1 MNFRFRRKIQ
11 TLLAV
16 PLLLAL
22 LIWPVIGEAAPTPQT
37 TGTFPALVSGN
48 AYAGYLVSSNVGI
61 VASVGALF
69 VSQLSSCTTSNL
81 TSNSSALSMQ
91 INSGLTPVL
100 NSGTLADQTQST
112 FTSTNATVQ
121 SSSTINGLTMFNGL
135 VTADT
140 IQSTASS
147 TADASTAS
155 SSGGATFVNLVVG
168 GNSITASPAP
178 NTYLT
183 LSGVGSITLN
193 RQVTSTTYP
202 SSSMSVWA
210 MVVHVTV
217 ANNIFG
223 LPVGSTLYVGEASS
237 NVQALSSPHTVG
249 ALSYALEA
257 NGLAGPG
264 AAQSGPWAQAVV
276 GCGGGNVTVTLA
288 SVSVP
293 NVGSVGSMVD
303 TASGQITSS
312 PSRGAAQASSTDQQ
326 VSLLG
331 GLITATTVASSASA
345 AIKGSNTG
353 TTSGST
359 TLTTATVLGLPVSV
373 NPAPNTTINLPGIG
387 RVVLNEQSS
396 SITASQASMH
406 VNAIHVYVTLA
417 NLLGLPVGAQ
427 IIVGHSEATA
437 TRF

>member
-1 MNFRFRRKIQ
+1 
-11 TLLAV
+11 
-16 PLLLAL
+16 
-22 LIWPVIGEAAPTPQT
+22 
-37 TGTFPALVSGN
+37 
-48 AYAGYLVSSNVGI
+48 
-61 VASVGALF
+61 
-69 VSQLSSCTTSNL
+69 
-81 TSNSSALSMQ
+81 
-91 INSGLTPVL
+91 
-100 NSGTLADQTQST
+100 
-112 FTSTNATVQ
+112 
-121 SSSTINGLTMFNGL
+121 
-135 VTADT
+135 
-140 IQSTASS
+140 
-147 TADASTAS
+147 
-155 SSGGATFVNLVVG
+155 
-168 GNSITASPAP
+168 
-178 NTYLT
+178 
-183 LSGVGSITLN
+183 
-193 RQVTSTTYP
+193 
-202 SSSMSVWA
+202 
-210 MVVHVTV
+210 
-217 ANNIFG
+217 
-223 LPVGSTLYVGEASS
+223 
-237 NVQALSSPHTVG
+237 
-249 ALSYALEA
+249 
-257 NGLAGPG
+257 
-264 AAQSGPWAQAVV
+264 
-276 GCGGGNVTVTLA
+276 
-288 SVSVP
+288 
-293 NVGSVGSMVD
+293 MVD